1 MKFLVAN
8 DDGIFAPGI
17 KQLAKVFAPFGTVTI
32 VGPSKEQSGM
42 GHAITV
48 HRPLRIQTVEVIPEA
63 AKSFMIDGTP
73 ADCVKMAV
81 RGLHLEPEIIISG
94 INIGSNLGTDV
105 LYSGTVSAAME
116 GVMQGIPAIAFSLS
130 GSQQYLPTAGHYVR
144 KILFENPG
152 ILNQPELIPQDGL
165 LNINIPAVPIDEI
178 KGIRVTKLGVR
189 RYEKL
194 FEKRIDPR
202 GNSYFWMGGVPQPTN
217 SHDLNIDLVAVEEG
231 YISITPI
238 HFDLTYHALVHEL
251 QSVLNNEFV

>member
-17 KQLAKVFAPFGTVTI
+17 KQLAKVLAPFGTVTI
-32 VGPSKEQSGM
+32 VGPNEEQSGM

-48 HRPLRIQTVEVIPEA
+48 HRPLRVQAVEVIPEA

-81 RGLHLEPEIIISG
+81 QGLHLEPDIVISG

-130 GSQQYLPTAGHYVR
+130 GSQQFLPTAGHYVR

-152 ILNQPELIPQDGL
+152 ILNHLMPRNGL
-165 LNINIPAVPIDEI
+165 LNINIPAVPIDEV
-178 KGIRVTKLGVR
+178 KGIRVTRLGVR
-189 RYEKL
+189 KYEEL
-194 FEKRIDPR
+194 FERRIDPR
-202 GNSYFWMGGVPQPTN
+202 GNSYFWMGGVPQPTD
-217 SHDLNIDLVAVEEG
+217 SHDLNIDLVAVEKG
-231 YISITPI
+231 YVSITPV
-238 HFDLTYHALVHEL
+238 HFDLTDHTLVDEPK
-251 QSVLNNEFV
+251 EIK